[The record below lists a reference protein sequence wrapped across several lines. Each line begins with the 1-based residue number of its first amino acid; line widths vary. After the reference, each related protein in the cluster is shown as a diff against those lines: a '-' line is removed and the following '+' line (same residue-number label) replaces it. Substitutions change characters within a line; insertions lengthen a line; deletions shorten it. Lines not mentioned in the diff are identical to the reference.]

1 MDINF
6 YYLTKYF
13 IKNSSCIS
21 VDSHKK
27 AGKSS
32 IQFDDSLVNL
42 MHNCFGRKDKLE
54 QELKT
59 SMVQVSNVTGN
70 SLEEINKWFSTVSL
84 YRRDINY
91 KEFCEHIMRVM
102 SDNEN
107 NKKIH
112 NIVKKHNRNFFSSN
126 TSKTYDIH
134 VLNDYQIK
142 LLKNN
147 DLFKNI
153 PGIYDNL
160 RDLFHFQNYSLYFS
174 LISALP
180 QDIRLEYVT
189 TALLMKF
196 EKLPDAY
203 MYYFIYNV
211 PDNQLDFIRQCTQN
225 LESKNID
232 SFIGKYHDIQE
243 KYPASLVILRAPD
256 FYKGYS
262 NNFEKISLIMPLL
275 NTLYEKKKLT
285 QNINSESIT
294 RKDKK
299 TLNRI

>member
-21 VDSHKK
+21 VESHKK
-27 AGKSS
+27 TGKLS
-32 IQFDDSLVNL
+32 IHFYDALVNL
-42 MHNCFGRKDKLE
+42 GHNSFGRKDKLE

-59 SMVQVSNVTGN
+59 SMFQVSNVTGN
-70 SLEEINKWFSTVSL
+70 SIEEINKWFSTVSL

-91 KEFCEHIMRVM
+91 KDFCDHIMQVM

-112 NIVKKHNRNFFSSN
+112 KIVKNHNRNFFSSN
-126 TSKTYDIH
+126 ISKTYDIQ

-142 LLKNN
+142 LLKDNN
-147 DLFKNI
+147 LFKNI
-153 PGIYDNL
+153 PGIYNNL

-189 TALLMKF
+189 TALLLQL
-196 EKLPDAY
+196 EKLPAAY
-203 MYYFIYNV
+203 THYFIYNV
-211 PDNQLDFIRQCTQN
+211 PDNQIDFIHQCVKN
-225 LESKNID
+225 LELKNID
-232 SFIGKYHDIQE
+232 SFIGKYHDIQKE
-243 KYPASLVILRAPD
+243 YPTSLVILRAPD

-262 NNFEKISLIMPLL
+262 HSFENIPSIMPLL

-285 QNINSESIT
+285 QSMNSQDIT
-294 RKDKK
+294 LKDKK

>member
-21 VDSHKK
+21 VESHKK
-27 AGKSS
+27 TGKLS
-32 IQFDDSLVNL
+32 IHFDDALVNL
-42 MHNCFGRKDKLE
+42 GHNSFGRKDKLE

-70 SLEEINKWFSTVSL
+70 SIEEINKWFSTVSL

-91 KEFCEHIMRVM
+91 KDFCDHIMQVM

-112 NIVKKHNRNFFSSN
+112 KIVKNHNRNFFSSN
-126 TSKTYDIH
+126 ISKTYDIQI
-134 VLNDYQIK
+134 LNDYQIK
-142 LLKNN
+142 LLKDNN
-147 DLFKNI
+147 LFKTI
-153 PGIYDNL
+153 PGIYNNL

-189 TALLMKF
+189 TALLLQL
-196 EKLPDAY
+196 EKQPDAY
-203 MYYFIYNV
+203 MHYFLYNI
-211 PDNQLDFIRQCTQN
+211 PDNQLDFIRQCVKN
-225 LESKNID
+225 LESNNID
-232 SFIGKYHDIQE
+232 SFIQKYQE
-243 KYPASLVILRAPD
+243 VQDAYPHSLIVLRAPD
-256 FYKGYS
+256 FYKGY
-262 NNFEKISLIMPLL
+262 NDNFEKIPLINIFLDKKDLTKSINLEQIPL
-275 NTLYEKKKLT
+275 
-285 QNINSESIT
+285 
-294 RKDKK
+294 KDKR
-299 TLNRI
+299 TLKRI

>member
-21 VDSHKK
+21 VESHKK
-27 AGKSS
+27 TGKLS
-32 IQFDDSLVNL
+32 IHFDDALVNL
-42 MHNCFGRKDKLE
+42 GHNSFGRKDKLE

-232 SFIGKYHDIQE
+232 SFIQKYHEVQSV
-243 KYPASLVILRAPD
+243 YPNDLIMIRAPD

-262 NNFEKISLIMPLL
+262 NSFERIPSIMPLL
-275 NTLYEKKKLT
+275 NTVFDKKELT
-285 QNINSESIT
+285 KSIYSAEVPL
-294 RKDKK
+294 KDKK